1 MNDELDQKLEET
13 SQAADAS
20 AGLTDM
26 VSESSEEKLLAVVSN
41 ADGAAAEDEPAK
53 PFSDAIDW
61 IASMVYAVVIILV
74 LNLFFFRIITV
85 SGDSMNNTL
94 VNNDR
99 VVITDFCYTPSY
111 GDIVVVQADK
121 IQRQDSELY
130 GEPIIK
136 RVIAVAG
143 DTIRIDYT
151 QGEVYRNGVLLSEDY
166 IRELTH
172 FYQFGYMENG
182 RDYVVPENC
191 VFVMGDNR
199 NVSNDSRNMS
209 AVGFVDVGKI
219 MGKAFVRV
227 YPVRDFKWL

>member
-1 MNDELDQKLEET
+1 MNDELDRKLEET
-13 SQAADAS
+13 SQDVNAS
-20 AGLTDM
+20 ADIIDVESEGLE
-26 VSESSEEKLLAVVSN
+26 ESLLNGEGN

-53 PFSDAIDW
+53 PFSDALDW

-85 SGDSMNNTL
+85 AGDSMNDTL

-143 DTIRIDYT
+143 DTVRIDYT
-151 QGEVYRNGVLLSEDY
+151 RGEVYRNDELLSEDY

-172 FYQFGYMENG
+172 LYQFGYMESG

-199 NVSNDSRNMS
+199 NVSNDSRNLS

-227 YPVRDFKWL
+227 YPIKDFKWL